1 MRALLLPLNQQ
12 QLQISLGRRSR
23 ARRPPYYIS
32 CDVIFS
38 MVESTSL
45 AESESTATAPKPAA
59 AAAADLSGEE
69 KQGTETS
76 ILYVM

>member
-1 MRALLLPLNQQ
+1 M
-12 QLQISLGRRSR
+12 
-23 ARRPPYYIS
+23 S

-45 AESESTATAPKPAA
+45 AESESTAAAPKPA

-76 ILYVM
+76 ILYLV